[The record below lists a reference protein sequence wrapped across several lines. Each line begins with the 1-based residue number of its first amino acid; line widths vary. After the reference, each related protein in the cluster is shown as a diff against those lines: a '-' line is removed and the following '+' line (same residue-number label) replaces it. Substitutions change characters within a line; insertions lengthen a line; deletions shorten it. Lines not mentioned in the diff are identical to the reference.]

1 MTGQVLIVYIVI
13 INCTVSISTVDA
25 LGGEVMFSIDPMSR
39 TPIYEQI
46 IEQLEQFIL
55 KGLLKPGDQIPS
67 VRSLSISLSINP
79 NTIQKAYAEIDRRGI
94 TCSVPGKG
102 SFVSD
107 NALDIIKNMK
117 REELGILRTVIKSLY
132 EAGISKDEIMDCVN
146 AIYGE

>member
-1 MTGQVLIVYIVI
+1 
-13 INCTVSISTVDA
+13 
-25 LGGEVMFSIDPMSR
+25 MFSIDPMSR